1 MGCLHRFMGYL
12 HSHRCARGRAA
23 FITFYYFL
31 PHWLDPIISW
41 KSDRDSALA
50 YLPKVPSC
58 ISTLYSCSVFLLSI
72 PAQYSCYIFQLCI
85 LCGVFRPA
93 GLTAARKF
101 GPTLW
106 SKTLK
111 QNIEAN
117 KKRSGSR
124 DERLH
129 PETILAFRCRT
140 QTSTTQTSALE
151 LLHLVHH
158 FLRLLLTGYLDY
170 ADT

>member
-1 MGCLHRFMGYL
+1 MGCLNRFMGYL

-72 PAQYSCYIFQLCI
+72 PAIYSSS
-85 LCGVFRPA
+85 VFCVGFF
-93 GLTAARKF
+93 GLQVWLPRENLDQHF
-101 GPTLW
+101 GATLW
-106 SKTLK
+106 RKTLE